1 MPVVRWIRLL
11 TAGALAGCAGPPL
24 LRLEPVPVNA
34 GVVTSSLFL
43 IGDAGATF
51 PADRVLTE
59 LRRQGRAAPRGSTIV
74 FLGDNVYPRGIPEDS
89 AADYPEARRRLLVQA
104 ALADST
110 GLRVIFI
117 PGNHDWDR
125 HRPTGWAQIQ
135 RQDRLLREYAAERRV
150 AVGLQPTGGCPGPIT
165 TELPGAI
172 RLVAIDTQ
180 WWLHSGPRPGR
191 ADPAVGAQRSDPTP
205 GCPVETEADFLE
217 ALREINAAPS
227 DRLTVLVGHHP
238 LASHGEHGGHHPWP
252 QYLFP
257 LVPTPIAP
265 WAWLP
270 IGWIY
275 PLGRRLVGHRQDFVG
290 PANRAMRRAIEGT
303 FSDQSPFIYAAG
315 HDHSLEVIR
324 RGPGRFYLVSGAGME
339 RHQSAVGRGDS
350 TAFASPR
357 PGFMRV
363 DVWEDH
369 RVSLEVTVIDE
380 RNQPRQ
386 AFRAW
391 LRAGR

>member
-1 MPVVRWIRLL
+1 MPVVRRFWPAALL
-11 TAGALAGCAGPPL
+11 AAAGCGGRAPL
-24 LRLEPVPVNA
+24 VLEPAPSGGPVA
-34 GVVTSSLFL
+34 ASLFL
-43 IGDAGATF
+43 IGDAGATT
-51 PADRVLTE
+51 ASDRVLVE

-74 FLGDNVYPRGIPEDS
+74 FLGDNVYPRGIPEDT

-110 GLRVIFI
+110 GLRVIFV

-135 RQDRLLREYAAERRV
+135 RQERLLRDYATQNRV
-150 AVGLQPTGGCPGPIT
+150 AVELQPRGGCPGPVT
-165 TELPGAI
+165 TDLPGSI

-180 WWLHSGPRPGR
+180 WWLHTGPRPGR
-191 ADPAVGAQRSDPTP
+191 ATDAVVRTLPDPDPACGVT
-205 GCPVETEADFLE
+205 TEAAFLDS
-217 ALREINAAPS
+217 LRRVNAAA
-227 DRLTVLVGHHP
+227 DRVTVLVGHHP
-238 LASHGEHGGHHPWP
+238 LASHGEHGGHHPWI

-275 PLGRRLVGHRQDFVG
+275 PLGRRLVGHRQDLIG
-290 PANRAMRRAIEGT
+290 AANQAMRRALEGT
-303 FSDQSPFIYAAG
+303 FSDRSPFIYAAG
-315 HDHSLEVIR
+315 HDHSLEVMR
-324 RGPGRFYLVSGAGME
+324 QGPGRFYLVSGSGME

-350 TAFASPR
+350 TAFASSR

-363 DVWEDH
+363 DVLEDQ
-369 RVSLEVTVIDE
+369 RVSVEVTVIDE
-380 RNQPRQ
+380 SNQPRGVY
-386 AFRAW
+386 RAW
-391 LRAGR
+391 LRSGK